1 MPSAKK
7 SAKSQPAEPT
17 KSTTETL
24 SEPTTSAP
32 VVKQP
37 KSVKSKKATET
48 VDVTVQKS
56 ESKPKSSNKS
66 DTAVVE
72 PENVVVSAEQMTPSI
87 TENFSEFINKFQR
100 MLTEFSA
107 LKNELRV
114 LEKKTVKEL
123 RVVQKLNNK
132 RKKKSGTRAPSGFVK
147 PTKISDELATFLG
160 KPFGSEM
167 ARTEVTREINSYIR
181 LHNLQDKTN
190 GRKINPDPLLA
201 KLLKVTNEDEL
212 TYFNLQRYMSP
223 HFAKGVPT
231 VVASAP
237 APVAQTTN

>member
-1 MPSAKK
+1 MPSSKK
-7 SAKSQPAEPT
+7 TAKSQSAESSKT
-17 KSTTETL
+17 TTETMPA
-24 SEPTTSAP
+24 PTATAPTATEP
-32 VVKQP
+32 VVKQT

-48 VDVTVQKS
+48 ADVAVKKS
-56 ESKPKSSNKS
+56 ETKTNASN
-66 DTAVVE
+66 TPVIE
-72 PENVVVSAEQMTPSI
+72 PENVVVMAEQATPSI

-181 LHNLQDKTN
+181 LHNLQDKEN
-190 GRKINPDPLLA
+190 GRKINPDAQLA
-201 KLLKVTNEDEL
+201 KLLKIQNGEEL

-223 HFAKGVPT
+223 HFAKMNKETKEVT
-231 VVASAP
+231 LT
-237 APVAQTTN
+237 QN

>member
-1 MPSAKK
+1 MPIAKK
-7 SAKSQPAEPT
+7 SAKSQPAESTKPT

-24 SEPTTSAP
+24 TEPTVNAP
-32 VVKQP
+32 IVKQI
-37 KSVKSKKATET
+37 KASKSKKVTEPVEATS
-48 VDVTVQKS
+48 QKAECKS
-56 ESKPKSSNKS
+56 KSSNKS
-66 DTAVVE
+66 DTTVIE
-72 PENVVVSAEQMTPSI
+72 DDNVVIAVEAIPPSI

-123 RVVQKLNNK
+123 KVVQKLNNK
-132 RKKKSGTRAPSGFVK
+132 RKKKTGTRAPSGFVK

-181 LHNLQDKTN
+181 QHNLQDKTN
-190 GRKINPDPLLA
+190 GRKINPDKLLA
-201 KLLKVTNEDEL
+201 KLLKVTDTDEL

-223 HFAKGVPT
+223 HFAKGASTPQS
-231 VVASAP
+231 VVVSASA
-237 APVAQTTN
+237 